1 MISWVILIFPVL
13 VKFKRRK
20 KILVPHYPGHSCIRP
35 ANNNGRLGRS
45 PDSCFLNAPH
55 HLKRRYY
62 RLSCSQ
68 LRHSG
73 CCGSTGSPSPSSASY
88 VVLRKTFP
96 NFCFHIIFECSNPH
110 LINMHITR
118 HLWRHLW
125 GYSCCCCIRDLPP
138 PLTLTFKRFVFCF
151 PISYV
156 RCSPVKCKYTSLFYC
171 ISVVIIW

>member
-1 MISWVILIFPVL
+1 MNDLASIKKVCYYTVDGKYILNHRENRGILTWLWDYTRDKFDPPVCQVLRCFHYILPINAYTLISLVILTFPVL
-13 VKFKRRK
+13 VKLKRGK

-88 VVLRKTFP
+88 VVLRKTF
-96 NFCFHIIFECSNPH
+96 CFHIIFC
-110 LINMHITR
+110 
-118 HLWRHLW
+118 
-125 GYSCCCCIRDLPP
+125 
-138 PLTLTFKRFVFCF
+138 V
-151 PISYV
+151 
-156 RCSPVKCKYTSLFYC
+156 
-171 ISVVIIW
+171 

>member
-1 MISWVILIFPVL
+1 M
-13 VKFKRRK
+13 KFKRLTK
-20 KILVPHYPGHSCIRP
+20 KLLVPHYPGHCCIRP

-45 PDSCFLNAPH
+45 PDYCFLNAPH

-88 VVLRKTFP
+88 VVLRKKFP
-96 NFCFHIIFECSNPH
+96 NFCSHIIFECSIPH
-110 LINMHITR
+110 LIDMHITR

-125 GYSCCCCIRDLPP
+125 VYSSVVLPP
-138 PLTLTFKRFVFCF
+138 SPLTLTFKRFVFCF
-151 PISYV
+151 PISYL
-156 RCSPVKCKYTSLFYC
+156 RCSPVRCKYTSHSYWFSL
-171 ISVVIIW
+171 VVNW